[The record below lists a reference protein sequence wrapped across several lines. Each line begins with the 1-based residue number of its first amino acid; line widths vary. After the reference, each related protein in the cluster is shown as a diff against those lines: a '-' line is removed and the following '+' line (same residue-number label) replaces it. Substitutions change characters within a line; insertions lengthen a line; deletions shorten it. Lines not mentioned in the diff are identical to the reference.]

1 MKDKSSTQALKQVLR
16 KTDVSTPFFCDCCG
30 EEKSGKKHKMYDE
43 NWNLQRGCYECNDC
57 FESRLDAQISDDE
70 RNVC

>member
-1 MKDKSSTQALKQVLR
+1 MKSDKLKNERQCDIH
-16 KTDVSTPFFCDCCG
+16 DVSTRFLCDCCG
-30 EEKSGKKHKMYDE
+30 EEKIGKKHKMYDE

-57 FESRLDAQISDDE
+57 FESRLDAQLTDEE